1 MEEAAMRPIA
11 RFGWVTCIALLGLAL
26 CPAPAARAGEP
37 VDSSEA
43 ADLLA
48 TRILGAAELRMK
60 AKVEEARLLEAAGRR
75 DEALAALREVATIHE
90 QALARADAVRA
101 APARRVRFAEP
112 PSPSGAT
119 PLPSRPLPRVAPPP
133 VPDEPRWLA
142 KVEPVRGA
150 VRYLLRAQ
158 RPDGH
163 FGSLAAPVDPQTTAF
178 SVVALLDAV
187 EDDATEAMGAI
198 RRGASALA
206 ALDPDVLP
214 DPALVGWALA
224 AAYARLGDA
233 AWREPLRRLAARVD
247 LHVADGEGR
256 RVLLSHLGSGE
267 RALRALWILVFL
279 EEIDPLEE
287 TLPEDGRLTALR
299 RDLLALV
306 PGLDL
311 PSEGAPAYARDLLRL
326 AADLPDDS
334 PGARGPSAVVDG
346 FRPVGSWM
354 RGGGTTHDPLALLL
368 GTVYVRERFGTDD
381 PREGTVWWNRVLV
394 RAADRQVQDGA
405 EAGSWASGDVRSR
418 SMGTVWTTAVTLL
431 AWRAWDVPWRAP
443 VAR

>member
-1 MEEAAMRPIA
+1 MRPIA
-11 RFGWVTCIALLGLAL
+11 RFGWLTCIALLGLAL
-26 CPAPAARAGEP
+26 CPAPTARAGDA

-101 APARRVRFAEP
+101 APAQRVRFVEAWG
-112 PSPSGAT
+112 PSRAT
-119 PLPSRPLPRVAPPP
+119 PIPSRPLPRVAPPP
-133 VPDEPRWLA
+133 VPSEPRRLA

-163 FGSLAAPVDPQTTAF
+163 FGSLAGPVDSETTAF
-178 SVVALLDAV
+178 AVLALLDAV
-187 EDDATEAMGAI
+187 EDDATEAIGAI

-206 ALDPDVLP
+206 ALDPEVQTE
-214 DPALVGWALA
+214 PALAGWALA

-233 AWREPLRRLAARVD
+233 AWKEPLRRIAARVD
-247 LHVADGEGR
+247 LTVPGMVGP
-256 RVLLSHLGSGE
+256 RVHLSQIDSAE

-287 TLPEDGRLTALR
+287 TLPEDARLAEVR
-299 RDLLALV
+299 SSLLDLV

-311 PSEGAPAYARDLLRL
+311 PKDSAGAYARDLLRL
-326 AADLPDDS
+326 AADLPDDAPGVRGAGGGGVDAFRS
-334 PGARGPSAVVDG
+334 PGW
-346 FRPVGSWM
+346 WM
-354 RGGGTTHDPLALLL
+354 RAGASPSPHDTLAILL
-368 GTVYVRERFGTDD
+368 GTVLLRERFGTDD
-381 PREGTVWWNRVLV
+381 PREGTVWWNGVLV
-394 RAADRQVQDGA
+394 RAADRQVVDGA
-405 EAGSWASGDVRSR
+405 EAGSWEPSDARSKQK
-418 SMGTVWTTAVTLL
+418 GAVWTTAVTLL

-443 VAR
+443 VAK